1 VLRCVFKSLQV
12 FARDQGELTRIVKKG
27 GVPLV
32 AKTSYRVQ
40 GISIPDEEL
49 FEASRAR
56 AEQLGMS
63 FSAYVCHLIRRDL
76 ANPSDFRLMTPAGE
90 TYRLSR
96 TAHPSLNEPAVVAA
110 AREKAKVNLSYQET
124 AMLLEAAAQSAGVAD
139 PPMPIA
145 PIVVPTSAI
154 PRQPLPASPGTSYG
168 KRRPNAGQQTPAQPK
183 GNS

>member
-1 VLRCVFKSLQV
+1 M
-12 FARDQGELTRIVKKG
+12 
-27 GVPLV
+27 

-90 TYRLSR
+90 AYRLSR
-96 TAHPSLNEPAVVAA
+96 TAHPSLNEPAVAA
-110 AREKAKVNLSYQET
+110 ALHDKGKANLTFQET
-124 AMLLEAAAQSAGVAD
+124 ATLLGAAAKSAGFVD
-139 PPMPIA
+139 PPPPID
-145 PIVVPTSAI
+145 PIVVPKAATHR
-154 PRQPLPASPGTSYG
+154 PPLSASPATRYG
-168 KRRPNAGQQTPAQPK
+168 KRQLASDQQQHVQPK